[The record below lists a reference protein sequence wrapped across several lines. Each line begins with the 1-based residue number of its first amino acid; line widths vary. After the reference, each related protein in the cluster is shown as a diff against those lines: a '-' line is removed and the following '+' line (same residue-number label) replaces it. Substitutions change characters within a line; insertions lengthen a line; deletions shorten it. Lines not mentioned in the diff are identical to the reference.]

1 MHRTI
6 SLGRCTIA
14 VILATI
20 LLTGPAAG
28 LAQLPLP
35 PLPLPSPT
43 SATSSSLVGSASAA
57 RVSVLGILGTA
68 MTTALADTGTLTSAN
83 NALDASMI
91 AGGIPSTL
99 SAETLS
105 ASTISWPNQVD
116 SQASLGNLS
125 MTVAGVGITADFV
138 MAQASQVLGTP
149 GSGSSSLTNLVINGT
164 PIAVSGAPNQ
174 AISIPGGQVIINQQ
188 TISSTG
194 AAVNALHV
202 VVSGVADVVVASD
215 PGTSGGN
222 HVDLHRISRCTG
234 AVVIAIRQGAAG
246 IRGVRMGATSNGQ
259 YDHVARAVRSA
270 GRKPTV
276 PTTNFAGTVR
286 AGSAPT

>member
-6 SLGRCTIA
+6 SLGRCSMA
-14 VILATI
+14 VALATI
-20 LLTGPAAG
+20 LLICPAAG

-35 PLPLPSPT
+35 LPLPSPT
-43 SATSSSLVGSASAA
+43 TSSIVGNASAA

-68 MTTALADTGTLTSAN
+68 MTTALADTGTLTTAN
-83 NALDASMI
+83 NALDASTL
-91 AGGIPSTL
+91 AGGIPAAL
-99 SAETLS
+99 NAETLS

-138 MAQASQVLGTP
+138 MAQASQVQGAAGT
-149 GSGSSSLTNLVINGT
+149 GSSTLTNLVINGI

-194 AAVNALHV
+194 AAAVNALHV
-202 VVSGVADVVVASD
+202 VVTGVADVVVASA
-215 PGTSGGN
+215 T
-222 HVDLHRISRCTG
+222 
-234 AVVIAIRQGAAG
+234 AG
-246 IRGVRMGATSNGQ
+246 VS
-259 YDHVARAVRSA
+259 
-270 GRKPTV
+270 
-276 PTTNFAGTVR
+276 
-286 AGSAPT
+286 

>member
-14 VILATI
+14 LTLATI

-194 AAVNALHV
+194 AAAVNALHV
-202 VVSGVADVVVASD
+202 VVSGVADVV
-215 PGTSGGN
+215 
-222 HVDLHRISRCTG
+222 
-234 AVVIAIRQGAAG
+234 IADATAG
-246 IRGVRMGATSNGQ
+246 IS
-259 YDHVARAVRSA
+259 
-270 GRKPTV
+270 
-276 PTTNFAGTVR
+276 
-286 AGSAPT
+286 

>member
-6 SLGRCTIA
+6 SLGRCFMA
-14 VILATI
+14 VALATI

-35 PLPLPSPT
+35 PLPLPSPPAT
-43 SATSSSLVGSASAA
+43 TSSSLVGSASAA

-68 MTTALADTGTLTSAN
+68 VTTALANTGTLTSAN

-99 SAETLS
+99 SAATLS

-125 MTVAGVGITADFV
+125 MTVAGVGISADFV
-138 MAQASQVLGTP
+138 MAQASQVLGAA
-149 GSGSSSLTNLVINGT
+149 GSGSSTLTNLVINGT

-188 TISSTG
+188 TISPTG
-194 AAVNALHV
+194 GAVVNALHV
-202 VVSGVADVVVASD
+202 VVSGVADVVVASA
-215 PGTSGGN
+215 T
-222 HVDLHRISRCTG
+222 
-234 AVVIAIRQGAAG
+234 AG
-246 IRGVRMGATSNGQ
+246 VS
-259 YDHVARAVRSA
+259 
-270 GRKPTV
+270 
-276 PTTNFAGTVR
+276 
-286 AGSAPT
+286 